1 MRLRCDLALRF
12 DYGLVRPRVR
22 RQDDV
27 LLAIAGPD
35 LLAMRAPV
43 ALECSDDGCLGAEFT
58 VDAGQ
63 KMTFVMSYGPSHC
76 PRARGDRCRSGA
88 GIDPVLLARLGR
100 RI

>member
-1 MRLRCDLALRF
+1 MLVRRIEGLRGRMRLRCALALRF

-35 LLAMRAPV
+35 MLAMRASV
-43 ALECSDDGCLGAEFT
+43 ALECSDDGCLGAEFA

-63 KMTFVMSYGPSHC
+63 TLTFVMSYGPSHC
-76 PRARGDRCRSGA
+76 PPPGRSTLKGNK
-88 GIDPVLLARLGR
+88 
-100 RI
+100 